1 MPLQTLPNEHRI
13 SPLPVSLTSD
23 LNKMQGINWHREG
36 NKVSFHL
43 QNLQSI
49 SENDKAWL
57 CILFWAPF
65 MKTDS
70 AYRRMSAVMRNWD
83 CFAKSRIMNVVTHE
97 PCKILFQFPKLI
109 SSSFILLL
117 LQDKNPGSNYL
128 VNQQKIGQLE
138 FNRRY
143 SPPISEYNISWL
155 LNLFKDNFTGF
166 WWWLQYISWFDW
178 CD

>member
-1 MPLQTLPNEHRI
+1 
-13 SPLPVSLTSD
+13 
-23 LNKMQGINWHREG
+23 
-36 NKVSFHL
+36 
-43 QNLQSI
+43 
-49 SENDKAWL
+49 
-57 CILFWAPF
+57 

-70 AYRRMSAVMRNWD
+70 AYRRMCAVMRNWD

-143 SPPISEYNISWL
+143 SLPKSEC
-155 LNLFKDNFTGF
+155 NLR
-166 WWWLQYISWFDW
+166 
-178 CD
+178 